1 MASKEITSADM
12 KHLREVLKGD
22 DQTAMWESLN
32 RMKLSPRDKVGMQ
45 KSEVMAGLAG
55 CEVQFLQYS

>member
-1 MASKEITSADM
+1 MASKEITMADM
-12 KHLREVLKGD
+12 QHLGEVLKGD

>member
-12 KHLREVLKGD
+12 RHLREVLKGD